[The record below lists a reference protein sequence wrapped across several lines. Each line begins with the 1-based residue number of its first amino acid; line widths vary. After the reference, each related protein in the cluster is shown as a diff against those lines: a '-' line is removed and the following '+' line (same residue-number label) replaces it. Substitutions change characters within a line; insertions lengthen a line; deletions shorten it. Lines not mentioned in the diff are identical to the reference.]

1 MTAKKKKKNSR
12 LSEKKENRNNKKC
25 IHWALNMLQV
35 LYYKFYIMV
44 LEEFGFWSPDKS
56 EFETSS

>member
-1 MTAKKKKKNSR
+1 MTAKKKKK
-12 LSEKKENRNNKKC
+12 EKKEITSEWKSNNKKY

-44 LEEFGFWSPDKS
+44 LEEFRFWSPDKS
-56 EFETSS
+56 EVETS